1 MPASTETEGMPE
13 FCANETAALILVN
26 CAEEGATVTTE
37 LAEDCVLET
46 VEEASEEV
54 ETTLLLDELPRLD
67 ERLAVDERLEVSELV
82 DRTFGETELVETELV
97 DELLAVLPVLDT
109 LAICEASESLI
120 ALRME
125 GGTQVISKLEYP
137 GNERPKTWS
146 IEKADI

>member
-1 MPASTETEGMPE
+1 MPE
-13 FCANETAALILVN
+13 FCANETAALMSVN

-46 VEEASEEV
+46 VDEASDEV
-54 ETTLLLDELPRLD
+54 ETRLLLDELPRLD
-67 ERLAVDERLEVSELV
+67 VGLTVDERLEVSGSV
-82 DRTFGETELVETELV
+82 DRRLEEAELVETELV
-97 DELLAVLPVLDT
+97 VELLAVLPALGT

-125 GGTQVISKLEYP
+125 EGTQVVSKLEYP

>member
-1 MPASTETEGMPE
+1 MS
-13 FCANETAALILVN
+13 VN

-46 VEEASEEV
+46 VDEASDEV
-54 ETTLLLDELPRLD
+54 ETRLLLDELPRLD
-67 ERLAVDERLEVSELV
+67 VGLTVDETLEVFELV
-82 DRTFGETELVETELV
+82 DRRLEEAELVETELV
-97 DELLAVLPVLDT
+97 VELLAVLPALGT

-125 GGTQVISKLEYP
+125 EGTQVVSKLEYP